1 MERKLL
7 KRRGKGLLALVLALM
22 MMFGT
27 SMTVF
32 ATDYQYDVRDGNDRN
47 NAISDLKGKDLC
59 KGDRIISESGNYI
72 RVYMPDDYNT
82 PITAKKIDPWFQN
95 WASEIPGNDDTK
107 YKVAKT
113 EEQLDQYG
121 YLEHLKIYLTV
132 KGPELVPG
140 QSGQH
145 DALQTENG
153 GSGSSHEHYYQWKE
167 TVEATATSDGLLEN
181 ICACGAVSGQVVIPG
196 AMACF
201 RQFCERIQNAPEG
214 STVEWNPN
222 DRCYTRRMME
232 ELAKRPDITLK
243 TTYTDTDGTVKS
255 FTIPAGQAPTDSELF
270 YGFVYLGNLY
280 GWE

>member
-1 MERKLL
+1 MERKEMR
-7 KRRGKGLLALVLALM
+7 RRGKGLLALVLAMAML
-22 MMFGT
+22 FGM
-27 SMTVF
+27 SMTAFAGEYTLDWYSADYDKLPVGTILQAGDEIRNVGRTGGVGTGGLIVF
-32 ATDYQYDVRDGNDRN
+32 LNNQFQSNTNITDGN
-47 NAISDLKGKDLC
+47 
-59 KGDRIISESGNYI
+59 GDVIGEKCSINSG
-72 RVYMPDDYNT
+72 T
-82 PITAKKIDPWFQN
+82 
-95 WASEIPGNDDTK
+95 
-107 YKVAKT
+107 YKVVSHVFDPSYCWR
-113 EEQLDQYG
+113 E
-121 YLEHLKIYLTV
+121 IC
-132 KGPELVPG
+132 LVPYEESPLPSTG
-140 QSGQH
+140 SNQS
-145 DALQTENG
+145 